1 MARAL
6 ADIERDISA
15 LSQKER
21 TELLRKLI
29 DDLDAPGDSNWE
41 AAWLKESERRLG
53 EIESGTAI
61 SGGQRN
67 KGCAKAVEV
76 MRLEVHSK
84 RATSFCKRFRS
95 MTRRCQAWVCASSP
109 RSIVAR
115 RHCSKPR

>member
-29 DDLDAPGDSNWE
+29 DDLDAPSDANSE

-53 EIESGTAI
+53 EIESGTARTFPADDVI
-61 SGGQRN
+61 
-67 KGCAKAVEV
+67 KD
-76 MRLEVHSK
+76 
-84 RATSFCKRFRS
+84 
-95 MTRRCQAWVCASSP
+95 
-109 RSIVAR
+109 AR
-115 RHCSKPR
+115 KLLK

>member
-29 DDLDAPGDSNWE
+29 DDLDAPGDANSE

-53 EIESGTAI
+53 EIESGIAQTFPADDVI
-61 SGGQRN
+61 
-67 KGCAKAVEV
+67 KD
-76 MRLEVHSK
+76 
-84 RATSFCKRFRS
+84 
-95 MTRRCQAWVCASSP
+95 
-109 RSIVAR
+109 AR
-115 RHCSKPR
+115 KLLK

>member
-29 DDLDAPGDSNWE
+29 DDLDAPGDANSE

-53 EIESGTAI
+53 EIESGTARTFPADDVI
-61 SGGQRN
+61 
-67 KGCAKAVEV
+67 KD
-76 MRLEVHSK
+76 
-84 RATSFCKRFRS
+84 
-95 MTRRCQAWVCASSP
+95 
-109 RSIVAR
+109 AR
-115 RHCSKPR
+115 KLLK